1 MSYQKQINADVK
13 FVDYGKLKEGHDK
26 AYTIV
31 IEEGKSLEGLI
42 TDIRKHTTYEYT
54 YRMKVKNEDMEIL
67 LLGNSSLNRQMKGT
81 GLNDE
86 QIKTFTPVDVGDK
99 IKITFNGMYPT
110 DAGNKGYDITVEV
123 DR

>member
-1 MSYQKQINADVK
+1 MAYERQISTDVK

-42 TDIRKHTTYEYT
+42 MDIREHDTYKYT
-54 YRMKVKNEDMEIL
+54 YRMKVKNEDMDIL
-67 LLGNSSLNRQMKGT
+67 LLGNSSLNRQMKGI

-86 QIKTFTPVDVGDK
+86 QMKIFSPVEVGNK
-99 IKITFNGMYPT
+99 VKITFNGMYPT

>member
-1 MSYQKQINADVK
+1 MAYERQISTDVK

-42 TDIRKHTTYEYT
+42 MDIREHDTYKYT
-54 YRMKVKNEDMEIL
+54 YRMKVKNEDMDIL
-67 LLGNSSLNRQMKGT
+67 LLGNSSLNRQMKGI

-86 QIKTFTPVDVGDK
+86 QMKVFSPVEVGNK
-99 IKITFNGMYPT
+99 VKITFNGMYPT
-110 DAGNKGYDITVEV
+110 DAGNKGYDITIEV

>member
-1 MSYQKQINADVK
+1 MYERQIKTDVK

-31 IEEGKSLEGLI
+31 IEEGKSMEGII
-42 TDIRKHTTYEYT
+42 TDIREHDTYRYT
-54 YRMKVKNEDMEIL
+54 YRMKVKGEETDVL
-67 LLGNSSLNRQMKGT
+67 LLGNSSLNRQMKGL

-86 QIKTFTPVDVGDK
+86 QMKVFNPVEVGNK
-99 IKITFNGMYPT
+99 VKITFNGMYST
-110 DAGNKGYDITVEV
+110 ESGKGYDITIEV